1 MNEVILLIITL
12 LVQGQTGIL
21 RIRMGLFGGKKKQ
34 SNWAISLDI
43 GTEYVKALVFEV
55 IDGKGIVRGA
65 GRARQRLSDMQGGG
79 VTDIHGVAINCE
91 KAIEQAAEQA
101 KFLPDKVIVGIAGE
115 LVKGTTASIKVNRTK
130 PQQQIQMSELQDI
143 VNQVQAEAFRQARAE
158 LAAET
163 GQDEIDVQL
172 VNAAI
177 VSVVIDGYK
186 VANPMSYQGKQ
197 LAVGVYNSFAPIVQL
212 GAIETVVRELG
223 LELLAVAAEPYA
235 VARCIDEESTDFAAI
250 FIDIGG
256 GTTDVAVV
264 RNGGV
269 EGTKMFAIGGRA
281 FTKRV
286 AAALGETFQI
296 GEEAKLQYSAATL
309 EAEKAELIKHALK
322 ADVRVWLSALEIS
335 LEEFGE
341 GDLLPSKILLCGG
354 GSNLP
359 EIKQALQSSDW
370 YKSLPFARQPDVQ
383 FIKPSDV
390 ANMVDETKQL
400 SDVSEVTP
408 LALANVA
415 LDLIGESS
423 ILESVMKKA
432 VAGLKQ

>member
-1 MNEVILLIITL
+1 
-12 LVQGQTGIL
+12 
-21 RIRMGLFGGKKKQ
+21 MGLFGGKKQ
-34 SNWAISLDI
+34 QNWAISLDI
-43 GTEYVKALVFEV
+43 GTEFVKALVFEV
-55 IDGKGIVRGA
+55 VDGKGIVRGA

-79 VTDIHGVAINCE
+79 VTDIHGVAINCQ
-91 KAIEQAAEQA
+91 KAIEDAAQQAQ
-101 KFLPDKVIVGIAGE
+101 FLPDRAIVGIAGE
-115 LVKGTTASIKVNRTK
+115 LVKGTTTSVKLARANPT
-130 PQQQIQMSELQDI
+130 QQIQMSELQQI
-143 VNQVQAEAFRQARAE
+143 VNQVQAEAFRKARSE

-163 GQDEIDVQL
+163 GQEEIDVQL

-177 VSVVIDGYK
+177 VSVTIDGYK

-197 LAVGVYNSFAPIVQL
+197 LSVGVYNSFAPIVQL

-235 VARCIDEESTDFAAI
+235 VARCLDEESTDFAAI

-286 AAALGETFQI
+286 STVLGESFQTA
-296 GEEAKLQYSAATL
+296 EESKLRYSAGEL
-309 EAEKAELIKHALK
+309 ELEKAELVRHALHS
-322 ADVRVWLSALEIS
+322 DVQVWLSALQIS

-341 GDLLPSKILLCGG
+341 GDLLPSRILLCGG

-359 EIKQALQSSDW
+359 DIKAALQKNDW
-370 YKSLPFARQPDVQ
+370 VADLPFARQPEVQ

-390 ANMVDETKQL
+390 VTMIDETKRL
-400 SDVSEVTP
+400 SDISEVTP

-432 VAGLKQ
+432 VSGLKQ